1 MNKNTDFNF
10 AKISKEQSNE
20 LTTMVKE
27 TVATGFVS
35 AKSFTSVDL
44 WNIRRQG
51 KTTINSR
58 KTAVLL

>member
-1 MNKNTDFNF
+1 MTKNTDFNF

>member
-1 MNKNTDFNF
+1 MTKQTDFKF

-20 LTTMVKE
+20 LTIMVKE

>member
-44 WNIRRQG
+44 WNIQRHG
-51 KTTINSR
+51 KTTMNSR
-58 KTAVLL
+58 KLASFL

>member
-1 MNKNTDFNF
+1 MTKQTDFNF

-27 TVATGFVS
+27 TVATAFVS

-51 KTTINSR
+51 KPMISSR
-58 KTAVLL
+58 KKTSFL

>member
-1 MNKNTDFNF
+1 MTKQTDFNF

>member
-1 MNKNTDFNF
+1 MTKQADFNF
-10 AKISKEQSNE
+10 AKINKEQSNE

-27 TVATGFVS
+27 TLGTGFVS

>member
-1 MNKNTDFNF
+1 MKEQINLNYAKMNKGHL
-10 AKISKEQSNE
+10 NE
-20 LTTMVKE
+20 LTTTVME
-27 TVATGFVS
+27 IVATDFIPD
-35 AKSFTSVDL
+35 KSFTVVDL

>member
-1 MNKNTDFNF
+1 MTKQTDFNF

-58 KTAVLL
+58 KTSALL

>member
-1 MNKNTDFNF
+1 MTKQTDFNF
-10 AKISKEQSNE
+10 AKISKEQPNK

-35 AKSFTSVDL
+35 AKSFTCVDL
-44 WNIRRQG
+44 WNIRRQS

-58 KTAVLL
+58 KMAVLL